1 MDLVFALCTD
11 LHFGPEALY
20 RGKLRK
26 LSAHA
31 GPLLERFVRRMNDEV
46 HPSLVLNLGDD
57 LEDEGPEVDRARYGD
72 VMRILGGVEGALAHV
87 AGNHDTVHLST
98 DDLSAAWRTSSPR
111 AIAPEAGAPLHYAF
125 DHGGYRFVILHTH
138 EVKDREISVGDEQ
151 LAWLAGELAAL
162 DKPCFVAMHHPVA
175 DQHLVGNRWFEGRAN
190 IALVRERKKLRAL
203 FEETHA
209 RAAKEPGAASREAKV
224 LAVFNG
230 HVHWN
235 HLAVHAGI
243 PYVSIQSLVE
253 NLDDDAPGRPAEA
266 HAVVRV
272 SRARVVVEVAGQETA
287 RYQFARE

>member
-20 RGKLRK
+20 KGKLRK

-31 GPLLERFVRRMNDEV
+31 GPLLERFVRRMNEEV

-57 LEDEGPEVDRARYGD
+57 LEDEGREADLARYHD
-72 VMRILGGVEGALAHV
+72 VMRILGGCEGALAHV
-87 AGNHDTVHLST
+87 AGNHDTVHLSA
-98 DDLSAAWRTSSPR
+98 DELSRAWRDSSPH
-111 AIAPEAGAPLHYAF
+111 AIAPPPGAPLHYAF
-125 DHGGYRFVILHTH
+125 DHGGYRFVVLHTR
-138 EVKDREISVGDEQ
+138 EVKDRDISVGDEQ
-151 LAWLAGELAAL
+151 LAWLEGELGRL
-162 DKPCFVAMHHPVA
+162 DKPCFIAMHHPAA

-190 IALVRERKKLRAL
+190 IALVRERKRLRAL
-203 FEETHA
+203 FEATHA
-209 RAAKEPGAASREAKV
+209 KPGAGRV

-235 HLAVHAGI
+235 HLDIHAGI

-253 NLDDDAPGRPAEA
+253 NLDEDRPGRPAEA

-272 SRARVVVEVAGQETA
+272 SRARVVVEIAGQETA
-287 RYQFARE
+287 RYQLARD